1 MTDNDAMKIKPQ
13 QTAGQRLK
21 SYLLE
26 VLIGFFFAMLMG
38 IAYFGSGFELKFIYQ
53 GF

>member
-1 MTDNDAMKIKPQ
+1 MTDDEPLKIKPP

-26 VLIGFFFAMLMG
+26 ALLGFFFAMLMG